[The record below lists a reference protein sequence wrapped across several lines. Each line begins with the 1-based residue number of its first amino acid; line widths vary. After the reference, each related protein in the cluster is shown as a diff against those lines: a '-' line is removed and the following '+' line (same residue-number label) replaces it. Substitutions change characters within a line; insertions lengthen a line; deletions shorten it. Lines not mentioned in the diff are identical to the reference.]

1 MTTIAEAVAGGLAAP
16 NVTRFQRMAP
26 QTTNPYTRKPGGS
39 NKAQRLARIEFTG
52 FLSSSSSTRT
62 AQQVGTETTSTAVLT
77 VLDPTLDLR
86 VGDMVEALPADG
98 RRWIVDGFPAHDIS
112 PFSGWQPTLE
122 ATLREV
128 RGGEANG

>member
-1 MTTIAEAVAGGLAAP
+1 MTTLAQAVGLSMP
-16 NVTRFQRMAP
+16 NVTRFQRIVP
-26 QTTNPYTRKPGGS
+26 QDTNPYTRKPGGS
-39 NKAQRLARIEFTG
+39 NKAQRLARIEFNG
-52 FLSSSSSTRT
+52 FLASSSSTRT

-77 VLDPTLDLR
+77 VLDPTVDLQ

-98 RRWIVDGFPAHDIS
+98 RRWVVDGFPARDVS

-122 ATLREV
+122 ATLREI

>member
-1 MTTIAEAVAGGLAAP
+1 MTTLAQAVGLSTP
-16 NVTRFQRMAP
+16 NVTRFQRIAP
-26 QTTNPYTRKPGGS
+26 QDDNPYTRRASKP
-39 NKAQRLARIEFTG
+39 NKAARLARIEFNG
-52 FLSSSSSTRT
+52 FLASSSSTRI

-86 VGDMVEALPADG
+86 VGDTVEALPADG
-98 RRWIVDGFPAHDIS
+98 RRWVVDGFPAKDVS

-122 ATLREV
+122 ATLREI